1 MSAENW
7 IEILNRAIQMHA
19 DWEVEDDE
27 TEQNFIYES
36 EVLNDIVTL
45 LETGATSDEVVHQY
59 GEYVGSSFE
68 RYVEVLEQAMEQSSD
83 DE

>member
-45 LETGATSDEVVHQY
+45 LET
-59 GEYVGSSFE
+59 YV
-68 RYVEVLEQAMEQSSD
+68 RQITY
-83 DE
+83 